1 VPKQPRKT
9 SSAALTKESLPASL
23 GYRMPAEWEPHTATW
38 LAWPHY
44 HGDWPGKFEP
54 IPWVYAEIIRSL
66 AKHERVELI
75 VNNSSATRQA
85 CRLLERA
92 NAFSTNI
99 RFHRWPTNRI
109 WLRDSGCIFVTSEKA
124 PTLAAKDAARMGH
137 PSLSL
142 RDHRGGHEREGH
154 EFTRAVDSL
163 QKKKALA
170 AEGSLAVKFR
180 FNAWA
185 KYSNW
190 HFDDKI
196 GSLMANVAIPTLRK
210 PRSVGQPHRGTGHPY
225 EIQPL
230 SGGKRI
236 VLEGGSID
244 VNGSGTI
251 LTTEE
256 CLLSKVQQ
264 RNPHMTRV
272 HYEKAFADYLGA
284 PHTIWLGRG
293 IVGDDTHGHVDDLT
307 RFVDRN
313 TVVTVVEPNTKDA
326 NHAPLR
332 ANLRRLQT
340 ARDQDGK
347 QLTIVEM
354 PMPQPVVFDKRRL
367 PASYANFYIANGI
380 VLAPV
385 FNRPNDRIALD
396 TLAQLF
402 PNREIVPIYS
412 GDFIWGLGAMHC
424 MTQQQPAR
432 ING

>member
-1 VPKQPRKT
+1 
-9 SSAALTKESLPASL
+9 
-23 GYRMPAEWEPHTATW
+23 MPAEWEPHTATW

-54 IPWVYAEIIRSL
+54 IPWVYAEIIRNL

-75 VNNSSATRQA
+75 VNDASAAAKAR
-85 CRLLERA
+85 RLLERA
-92 NAFSTNI
+92 DAFSANI
-99 RFHRWPTNRI
+99 RFHRWPTNRV
-109 WLRDSGCIFVTSEKA
+109 WLRDSGCIFLVNGHVGPGLRPGQAERGS
-124 PTLAAKDAARMGH
+124 AA
-137 PSLSL
+137 
-142 RDHRGGHEREGH
+142 
-154 EFTRAVDSL
+154 V
-163 QKKKALA
+163 AL
-170 AEGSLAVKFR
+170 KFR

-190 HFDDKI
+190 RHDEEI
-196 GSLMANVAIPTLRK
+196 GSLMAKAKIPTSRAKNARK
-210 PRSVGQPHRGTGHPY
+210 MGHPHTH
-225 EIQPL
+225 EIRPL
-230 SGGKRI
+230 SAGKRI

-244 VNGSGTI
+244 VNGAGTI

-307 RFVDRN
+307 RFVAKD
-313 TVVTVVEPNTKDA
+313 TVVTMVEHNSKDM

-332 ANLRRLQT
+332 ANLRRLQA
-340 ARDQDGK
+340 ARNQDGR
-347 QLTIVEM
+347 QLTIVEL
-354 PMPQPVVFDKRRL
+354 PMPQPVVFEGRRL
-367 PASYANFYIANGI
+367 PASYANFYIANGC

-385 FNRPNDRIALD
+385 FNRPNDRIALN

-402 PNREIVPIYS
+402 PKREVVPIYS
-412 GDFIWGLGAMHC
+412 GDSIWGLGAMHC
-424 MTQQQPAR
+424 MTQQQPA
-432 ING
+432 